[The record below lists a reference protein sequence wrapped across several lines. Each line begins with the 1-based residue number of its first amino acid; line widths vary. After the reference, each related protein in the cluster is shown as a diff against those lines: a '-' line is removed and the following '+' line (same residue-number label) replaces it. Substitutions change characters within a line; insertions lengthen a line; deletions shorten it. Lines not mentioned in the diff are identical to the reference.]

1 MLYLGWKW
9 LKNFRKFEDRDKKQ
23 LKFYHSELNF
33 YYYLSKYFAHASLYV
48 HNSTEMPLFHTVLA
62 FSQSAGLAW
71 FAAGHLHW
79 GLSVCNAL
87 LPDVSMAPSLPFS
100 VGQLPPFLSMAISLP
115 CSARLTS
122 YFLRVAS
129 FLTSSVWQFP
139 YFLIWVDPFLSVG
152 SFLLPSVG
160 QFPPFLILTS
170 SPTSLVWSSLS
181 SVRLTS
187 YFLSVAS
194 CITSWRFCSNMFFSE
209 AFLIPT
215 PFIVA
220 RISSLFI
227 FYFNFL
233 HRTYHVLMCFLIQLL
248 CYFVSSQDNENSMK
262 IGVSLSLFF

>member
-1 MLYLGWKW
+1 MLLCTYIIPQKCHYFIQSWLSPNLLGGHG
-9 LKNFRKFEDRDKKQ
+9 LPRGICTEDC
-23 LKFYHSELNF
+23 
-33 YYYLSKYFAHASLYV
+33 LSA
-48 HNSTEMPLFHTVLA
+48 MPFC
-62 FSQSAGLAW
+62 QMLAW
-71 FAAGHLHW
+71 
-79 GLSVCNAL
+79 
-87 LPDVSMAPSLPFS
+87 
-100 VGQLPPFLSMAISLP
+100 LPPFLSMAISLP

-170 SPTSLVWSSLS
+170 SPTSLVWSSPS

-187 YFLSVAS
+187 YFLGVAS
-194 CITSWRFCSNMFFSE
+194 CITSWRFCSNIMFFSE

-215 PFIVA
+215 PFIIA

-233 HRTYHVLMCFLIQLL
+233 HRTYHVLMCFVI
-248 CYFVSSQDNENSMK
+248 
-262 IGVSLSLFF
+262 